1 MFYDRNTYGES
12 GHDKGWSMIEKL
24 NKSNWVR
31 WNKAFMA
38 YVIGLDR
45 HIQKYLETGIEPDFE
60 EPTKDD
66 LIEVLRGRTL
76 IKVKKYE
83 DNSKGEKQ
91 LKRL

>member
-12 GHDKGWSMIEKL
+12 GHDKGWSRIEKL